1 MVNVGNNHTW
11 ILWDGVSV
19 LVDLCCCSPKKS
31 QQIGKYV
38 PQIVW
43 FGKKLQHH
51 QLAVS
56 KLLELYT
63 FGSWRVQCPILKFII
78 LKAIFFLKQLRKRGN
93 L

>member
-1 MVNVGNNHTW
+1 MIYMDSMGW
-11 ILWDGVSV
+11 CKCFGRP
-19 LVDLCCCSPKKS
+19 CCCSQKF
-31 QQIGKYV
+31 QQIGNYI

-63 FGSWRVQCPILKFII
+63 FGSWRVQCPILKFNI
-78 LKAIFFLKQLRKRGN
+78 LKAIFVFKQLRKRGN